1 MRRSSSN
8 ECWKE
13 VKTEK
18 ERSGNDAKRKE
29 GSGHVIECGMTQRNV
44 TTKCFDLLWDIWC
57 IIINSRHSK
66 FGWLVPASPCIA
78 LLSWIF
84 ESDDNRVCV
93 FEVKVLQRFLNAIIW
108 HKHQYTC
115 KMHCE
120 WKYRARTDA
129 TIPVQRAPLLY
140 LCVSALY
147 NVLTCSRLCY
157 CIYITHPFLLVYGR
171 PPEAILSVFLL

>member
-29 GSGHVIECGMTQRNV
+29 GSGHEIEGGMTQRNV
-44 TTKCFDLLWDIWC
+44 ITKCFDLLWDIWC

-66 FGWLVPASPCIA
+66 FGWLVPASPCIT

-93 FEVKVLQRFLNAIIW
+93 CVWGESTAKIFKCHYMAQTSIHMQNALWMEISCPNRRYNPRAACTIVIS
-108 HKHQYTC
+108 
-115 KMHCE
+115 MCE
-120 WKYRARTDA
+120 CV
-129 TIPVQRAPLLY
+129 VQ
-140 LCVSALY
+140 
-147 NVLTCSRLCY
+147 
-157 CIYITHPFLLVYGR
+157 CINML
-171 PPEAILSVFLL
+171 